1 MSDGRKCA
9 RRLPHF
15 CIGWAARSLAGRGRR
30 ARRSFCASGRKFPC
44 AAPSCPVSSFL
55 AFGRGRRRKASAGV
69 AELADAYGSG
79 PYGGNPMKVQVLSPA
94 PLVSPLKPQVK
105 GLGFL
110 LLAGGSPSSPVW
122 GRWRHREQTPAP
134 ARIRGMSDGR
144 LACAFNRPLRP
155 PHEIHRLNWRYITPA
170 SHGHDL
176 RHDRPRPD
184 RPTSWRNKPSL
195 AVVSHAPGECE
206 DRCEGR
212 PSRLPRSKTERSS
225 SQTKRRHKR
234 RRKPLKATSRAGSSL
249 PRENRSRLLPAGTH
263 RRRSIPRTSCR
274 AA

>member
-1 MSDGRKCA
+1 MLPMSHDARLRLPCRLHAEAPVEPACRGSFLVRFRKRARSSRPLGGFPHSGSATDYRIVSTSATPCLPGSGMSDGRKCA

-55 AFGRGRRRKASAGV
+55 ASGRGRIRKASAGV

-155 PHEIHRLNWRYITPA
+155 PM
-170 SHGHDL
+170 
-176 RHDRPRPD
+176 
-184 RPTSWRNKPSL
+184 
-195 AVVSHAPGECE
+195 
-206 DRCEGR
+206 
-212 PSRLPRSKTERSS
+212 RST
-225 SQTKRRHKR
+225 
-234 RRKPLKATSRAGSSL
+234 A
-249 PRENRSRLLPAGTH
+249 
-263 RRRSIPRTSCR
+263 
-274 AA
+274 

>member
-1 MSDGRKCA
+1 MRAAPSLSSARRSAGGARVPWFVLFVRFRKRARSSRPLGGFPHSGSATDYRIVSTSATPCLPGSGMSDGRKCA

-55 AFGRGRRRKASAGV
+55 ASGRGRIRKASAGV

-110 LLAGGSPSSPVW
+110 LLAGG
-122 GRWRHREQTPAP
+122 
-134 ARIRGMSDGR
+134 
-144 LACAFNRPLRP
+144 PLRP
-155 PHEIHRLNWRYITPA
+155 PFGDGGDIG
-170 SHGHDL
+170 S
-176 RHDRPRPD
+176 
-184 RPTSWRNKPSL
+184 
-195 AVVSHAPGECE
+195 
-206 DRCEGR
+206 
-212 PSRLPRSKTERSS
+212 
-225 SQTKRRHKR
+225 KRRHQR
-234 RRKPLKATSRAGSSL
+234 ESAECLMAGSHALSTGL
-249 PRENRSRLLPAGTH
+249 SAPP
-263 RRRSIPRTSCR
+263 
-274 AA
+274 